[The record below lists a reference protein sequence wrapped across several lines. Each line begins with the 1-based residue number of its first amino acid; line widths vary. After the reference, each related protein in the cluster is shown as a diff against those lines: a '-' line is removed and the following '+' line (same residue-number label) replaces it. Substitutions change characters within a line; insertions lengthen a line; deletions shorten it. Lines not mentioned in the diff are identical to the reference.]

1 MLSWLVVKGERRQ
14 LSKQIQPAVIGHLL
28 YCNNA
33 AQIVSTLQIYV
44 AHRDKLHSANALPCW
59 QHLYTSLKIICHLNI
74 KHSITDA
81 VSLVLYHWCCMS
93 QCYLHFMHFLISGRT
108 LSYWCFSPG
117 HAMADLKAAGVR
129 SIILTSGTL
138 SPLSSFKMEM
148 SM

>member
-74 KHSITDA
+74 KYSITDA
-81 VSLVLYHWCCMS
+81 VSLVLYGTMLS
-93 QCYLHFMHFLISGRT
+93 SFLHFLISGRT